1 MSRVVFFG
9 MNGGYS
15 SASLAAIARA
25 GLVPSLVVRGEPRR
39 AVTLGPSFEVARAN
53 GGWRELFGL
62 GAKTA
67 VTAVDAF
74 ERAGLGVSVDEQFQH
89 AELTD
94 TARRFGVDVVST
106 DDANALRTRLA
117 IAKAE
122 PEAFVVAGF
131 PHLLSPEV
139 LGLAKRGG
147 INVHPGKLPEER
159 GPSPVFWALRDG
171 RTTIHYAVHLLDAGE
186 DSGDVV
192 STGELS
198 FEPGLDGE
206 AVHTRTA
213 LAAAPQLVRAVR
225 GLLDGD
231 LVRMPQRRDGARRC
245 PRPKFRDGRIDPS
258 RPARDVFT
266 FVAGCAAH
274 YSLYSEHG
282 GDRFFIRS
290 AVSWDPKATLPFE
303 YLLTGD
309 HMVVRCNP
317 GVVELELKEHGALF
331 TAEYDDADHT
341 G

>member
-1 MSRVVFFG
+1 MRRIVFFG

-15 SASLAAIARA
+15 SASLTALARA
-25 GLVPSLVVRGEPRR
+25 GLAPTLVVRGEPKSPT
-39 AVTLGPSFEVARAN
+39 TLGPRFERTRAT

-62 GAKTA
+62 GPRSSSTA
-67 VTAVDAF
+67 IDAF
-74 ERAGLGVSVDEQFQH
+74 ERGPAGASIEEHLLH
-89 AELTD
+89 AELAT
-94 TARRFGVDVVST
+94 TAKRLGVDVVST
-106 DDANALRTRLA
+106 DDANTLRTRLA
-117 IAKAE
+117 IAKVE

-131 PHLLSPEV
+131 PHLLSPEL

-147 INVHPGKLPEER
+147 LNLHPGKLPEER
-159 GPSPVFWALRDG
+159 GPSPVFWALKDG
-171 RTTIHYAVHLLDAGE
+171 HTTIHWAIHVLDAGE

-192 STGELS
+192 ATGDVS

-206 AVHTRTA
+206 AVHTRCA
-213 LAAAPQLVRAVR
+213 LAAAPMLVRAVR

-231 LVRMPQRRDGARRC
+231 LVRAPQKGVKSRC
-245 PRPKFRDGRIDPS
+245 PRPTFRDGRIDPS
-258 RPARDVFT
+258 KPARDVFT

-309 HMVVRCNP
+309 HMVIRCNP
-317 GVVELELKEHGALF
+317 GVVEVELKEHGALF
-331 TAEYDDADHT
+331 TAEYTDADH
-341 G
+341 